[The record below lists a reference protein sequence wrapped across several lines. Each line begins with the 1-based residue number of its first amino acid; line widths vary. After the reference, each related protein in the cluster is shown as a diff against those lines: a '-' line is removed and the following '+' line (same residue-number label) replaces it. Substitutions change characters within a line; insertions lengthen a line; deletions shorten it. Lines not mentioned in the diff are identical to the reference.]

1 MHKTITREP
10 LTVLKS
16 SIQKIHRKFSRT
28 TTKPPELLPITALSE
43 TNSAQTAIGHATAAI
58 ARLLT
63 ALAC

>member
-1 MHKTITREP
+1 FLSMLIRGSPYRAVTMPEHK
-10 LTVLKS
+10 
-16 SIQKIHRKFSRT
+16 IQDSP
-28 TTKPPELLPITALSE
+28 TKPPELLSITALSE